1 MHKTVLVNSLST
13 VALVALCHAGPA
25 LAAVTFIGEGSIP
38 GNAVDQSGLT
48 GLLEDGVTP
57 HNLAGGF
64 GSAITYSG
72 RDNFYI
78 ATPDRGPADGATSYI
93 DRFYTIRID
102 LKRQSANSY
111 QVVPEILA
119 TRLLRRGGHDFFTGS
134 ALAFDATGSPESL
147 RFDPE
152 GVRVSHCGNSL
163 FVSDEY
169 GPYLYEFS
177 LTSGKRLRSVP
188 LPNKYLIDFPSAT
201 PNVELSKNVAGR
213 QSNRGM
219 EGLAISP
226 DGSKLYGIMQSPLIQ
241 DGGLDASN
249 SRIGLNVRILETDTT
264 SGTAREFLYQVDSRS
279 NGISEILAVN
289 DHEFLVLERD
299 GRPGATAT
307 FKKIFKIDIG
317 AATDI
322 RDVKQL
328 PTSGTPAGVVAVTKQ
343 LFIDL
348 LNPAFGLAGASFPEK
363 IEGLAFG
370 PDLEDGRHLLL
381 VVNDSDFAA
390 DQPTRIFAFA
400 IDPLDLPGFQAQDV
414 ARRYSAD
421 CHRHNGHDD

>member
-1 MHKTVLVNSLST
+1 MRKPSLLPAARATVL
-13 VALVALCHAGPA
+13 ALLCHAGMA
-25 LAAVTFIGEGSIP
+25 SGAVTFIGEGAIP
-38 GNAVDQSGLT
+38 GNTTDQSGLT

-64 GSAITYSG
+64 GSGLAYSG
-72 RDNFYI
+72 RSNLYY

-93 DRFYTIRID
+93 DRIYTLRVD

-111 QVVPEILA
+111 QVTPQIVA
-119 TRLLRRGGHDFFTGS
+119 TRLMRSTPHQYFTGS
-134 ALAFDATGSPESL
+134 AAAFDAAGSPASL

-152 GVRVSHCGNSL
+152 GVRVSNCGHSI

-177 LTSGKRLRSVP
+177 LASGKRLRSLAV
-188 LPNKYLIDFPSAT
+188 PNKYLIDYPSAT
-201 PNVELSKNVAGR
+201 PSVELANNVAGR

-226 DGSKLYGIMQSPLIQ
+226 DGSKLYGIMQSPLVQ
-241 DGGLDASN
+241 DGGLDAAAK
-249 SRIGLNVRILETDTT
+249 RVGLNARLVEIDTVT
-264 SGTAREFLYQVDSRS
+264 GAAREFLYPLDDKG

-289 DHEFLVLERD
+289 DREFLVLERD
-299 GRPGATAT
+299 GKPGAEAKT
-307 FKKIFKIDIG
+307 KKIFKIDIAG
-317 AATDI
+317 ASDI
-322 RDVKQL
+322 RAVKQL
-328 PTSGTPAGVVAVTKQ
+328 PVSGIPAGISPVSKS

-381 VVNDSDFAA
+381 VVNDNDFVASL
-390 DQPTRIFAFA
+390 PTRFFAFA
-400 IDPLDLPGFQAQDV
+400 IDHFELPGFQAQDV
-414 ARRYSAD
+414 SRGHSRE
-421 CHRHNGHDD
+421 CHDRHE

>member
-1 MHKTVLVNSLST
+1 MHHPTLLRLARAT
-13 VALVALCHAGPA
+13 ALALLCHAGIAP
-25 LAAVTFIGEGSIP
+25 AAVTFIGEGVIP
-38 GNAVDQSGLT
+38 GNTTDQSGLT

-64 GSAITYSG
+64 GSGLAYSG
-72 RDNFYI
+72 RGNLYY

-93 DRFYTIRID
+93 DRFYTLRID
-102 LKRQSANSY
+102 LKRQSADRY
-111 QVVPEILA
+111 QVMPQIVA
-119 TRLLRRGGHDFFTGS
+119 TRLMRSDSHTHFTGS
-134 ALAFDATGSPESL
+134 AAAFDATGSSASL

-152 GVRVSHCGNSL
+152 GARVSACGNSL

-177 LTSGKRLRSVP
+177 LASGKRLRSLPV
-188 LPNKYLIDFPSAT
+188 PNKYLIDYPSIT
-201 PNVELSKNVAGR
+201 PGVELANNVAGR

-226 DGSKLYGIMQSPLIQ
+226 DGSKLYGIMQSPLLQ
-241 DGGLDASN
+241 DGGLDAAAK
-249 SRIGLNVRILETDTT
+249 RVGLNARLVEIDTAT
-264 SGTAREFLYQVDSRS
+264 GAAREFLYPLDDKG

-289 DHEFLVLERD
+289 EREFLVLERD
-299 GRPGATAT
+299 GKPGAEARI
-307 FKKIFKIDIG
+307 KKIYKIDI
-317 AATDI
+317 AAASDI
-322 RDVKQL
+322 RAVRQL
-328 PTSGTPAGVVAVTKQ
+328 PASGIPAGIAPVGKS

-381 VVNDSDFAA
+381 VANDNDFVAS
-390 DQPTRIFAFA
+390 QPTRLFAFA
-400 IDPLDLPGFQAQDV
+400 IDRFELPGLQAQDV
-414 ARRYSAD
+414 SRRHGRE
-421 CHRHNGHDD
+421 CREWHD